1 MTTIDR
7 DSIERIDHGDS
18 DSNLNEACLR
28 NKAFRLCLSVIL
40 GAFVVASIHFDAP
53 PRFDETG
60 YLILAR
66 SLADGRGYREIDKP
80 AAPVHSHFPP
90 GWPATLATFWMFAS
104 DAIDART
111 VVAHAVVVVFWFSA
125 VLFWSRWFSRSYAAR
140 VAIPLSV
147 ALAANWLWIRLAGE
161 LRSEMLFIVLSVIAL
176 LAIPATHERITRRR
190 AAAIGGIV
198 GLAILTR
205 HIGIALAGAVL
216 IEFVIRRNWRATIS
230 TFLVLVLMV
239 LPWAVT
245 QWIVGHGT
253 QAELLVTKTARNSTY
268 ANLIGSQI
276 LFYVRRLPDSLFGPF
291 VETATVF
298 RSDPAVAAVATA
310 LAGAF
315 VAVWCVGFIRM
326 IRNESTRPA
335 GLYLACSLAI
345 LVVWPFTEAGRFL
358 IPLVPL
364 NLAALVLG
372 LDRIGLSISWHN
384 RKLRFVVRSVPV
396 SIALASLPFGLYTGL
411 KAWRTD
417 PVQADASFEA
427 ACRWIAGNLPTDA
440 VVASRHPGDVYWRS
454 SRVGVP
460 WPEAKSAEEAASR
473 LSDAGAGFLFV
484 DQGRYVGENAP
495 AWLAEEAPGQVAAS
509 FRQLAEPATGMRIY
523 EIVGASD
530 RAR

>member
-1 MTTIDR
+1 MTSTIDR
-7 DSIERIDHGDS
+7 RSIERNDECNTVAS
-18 DSNLNEACLR
+18 PRAMVLR
-28 NKAFRLCLSVIL
+28 YSLLVLL

-90 GWPATLATFWMFAS
+90 GWPATLATCWTFTS
-104 DAIDART
+104 DSIDART
-111 VVAHAVVVVFWFSA
+111 VVAHAVVVVLWFSA
-125 VLFWSRWFSRSYAAR
+125 VVLWSRWFASPFPEV

-161 LRSEMLFIVLSVIAL
+161 LRSETLFIMLSAIVL
-176 LAIPATHERITRRR
+176 LAIPSAPERVSGRR
-190 AAAIGGIV
+190 AAGIGGIV

-205 HIGIALAGAVL
+205 HIGVALAGAVL
-216 IEFVIRRNWRATIS
+216 IEFVLRRYWRAAIQVILIS
-230 TFLVLVLMV
+230 AVIV

-245 QWIVGHGT
+245 QWVVGHGT
-253 QAELLVTKTARNSTY
+253 QAELLLAKSDRNDSYT
-268 ANLIGSQI
+268 NLIGSQ
-276 LFYVRRLPDSLFGPF
+276 LVFYVRRLPDSLFGPF

-298 RSDPAVAAVATA
+298 RDDPLAATLSTA
-310 LAGAF
+310 LA
-315 VAVWCVGFIRM
+315 AVFASVWSIGLVRM
-326 IRNESTRPA
+326 IRNESARPA
-335 GLYLACSLAI
+335 GLYLACSLVI

-372 LDRIGLSISWHN
+372 LDRIGFSISRLN
-384 RKLRFVVRSVPV
+384 LKLRYVVRSVPV

-417 PVQADASFEA
+417 PAQADAPFEA
-427 ACRWIAGNLPTDA
+427 ACRWIAGNLPADA

-460 WPEAKSAEEAASR
+460 WPEAKSAEAAASL

-484 DQGRYVGENAP
+484 DQGRYVGEKDP
-495 AWLAEEAPGQVAAS
+495 AWLADEATGQVAAT

-523 EIVGASD
+523 EIVEAGD